1 MKRLPVALATA
12 LIMGTPALAVTTAA
26 QNDRVAE
33 APAKP
38 APGKGP
44 DKGADM
50 RPMPPRGGPGQWA
63 AGPRGQEF
71 RMRIAERL
79 SAAETLIGIRADQLD
94 AWRSYTSALIDLFAP
109 PAPPAPPVGGLTPG
123 GPAPGGPDAGADR
136 AFAREER
143 MAQRIKDR
151 AAKADALIAAIATL
165 KTKLT
170 PDQLEKLGSIT
181 LMPRPPMHPGWGGRG
196 PGGHGPEGRGPEGR
210 GGPDG
215 RGPMHHGPGPAERMG
230 GPEGPGP
237 MGGPGGE
244 PPAAGPG
251 DDGADMTPMM
261 EPDDAPPAPDL
272 PDDATPPASAPQP
285 G

>member
-12 LIMGTPALAVTTAA
+12 LIMGTPALAVTTSPAP
-26 QNDRVAE
+26 DRVAE

-38 APGKGP
+38 GPGKGSEMRP
-44 DKGADM
+44 DA
-50 RPMPPRGGPGQWA
+50 RPMPPRGGPGMWGP
-63 AGPRGQEF
+63 GPRGQEF

-94 AWRSYTSALIDLFAP
+94 AWRAYTSALIDLFAP
-109 PAPPAPPVGGLTPG
+109 PAPPPAPPMG
-123 GPAPGGPDAGADR
+123 GPQSAGPDGAADR

-143 MAQRIKDR
+143 MAQRIKER
-151 AAKADALIAAIATL
+151 AAKADALVAAIAAL
-165 KTKLT
+165 KAKLT

-181 LMPRPPMHPGWGGRG
+181 LMPRPPMPGWGGHG

-210 GGPDG
+210 GPEGRGPGGHGPEGRGPDW

-230 GPEGPGP
+230 APDGRGP
-237 MGGPGGE
+237 MG
-244 PPAAGPG
+244 GPG
-251 DDGADMTPMM
+251 DDGADMMPMM
-261 EPDDAPPAPDL
+261 EPDEAPPAPDL
-272 PDDATPPASAPQP
+272 PDDATPPESAPQP

>member
-12 LIMGTPALAVTTAA
+12 LIMGTPALAVTTAPA
-26 QNDRVAE
+26 TDRVAE

-38 APGKGP
+38 DPAKPSPGKGP
-44 DKGADM
+44 EGRPDA
-50 RPMPPRGGPGQWA
+50 RPMPPRGGPGQWGP
-63 AGPRGQEF
+63 GPRGQEF

-79 SAAETLIGIRADQLD
+79 SAAETLVGIRADQLD
-94 AWRSYTSALIDLFAP
+94 AWRAYTSALIDLFT
-109 PAPPAPPVGGLTPG
+109 PPAPPVG

-143 MAQRIKDR
+143 MAQRIKER
-151 AAKADALIAAIATL
+151 AAKADALVAAIATL
-165 KTKLT
+165 KAKLT

-210 GGPDG
+210 GGPG
-215 RGPMHHGPGPAERMG
+215 WHGPMHHGPGPMG
-230 GPEGPGP
+230 GP
-237 MGGPGGE
+237 GE

-251 DDGADMTPMM
+251 DDGADMMPMM

-272 PDDATPPASAPQP
+272 PDDATQPAPAPQP